1 MEDLGI
7 IYFKNQDI
15 FIGEVN
21 QTNSIGYLKSKNYEY
36 MGNLIEGKMDGFGH
50 LTSNDLEYVGEFI
63 EDRKNGFFQIFK
75 NQKLYI
81 IGNFQDDKL

>member
-1 MEDLGI
+1 
-7 IYFKNQDI
+7 
-15 FIGEVN
+15 
-21 QTNSIGYLKSKNYEY
+21 

-75 NQKLYI
+75 N
-81 IGNFQDDKL
+81 